1 LDLSKEILHGVIKYI
16 KPEMPASAIY
26 DYFLEKV
33 QKVGYEK
40 YFTPYANGFRA
51 VGHGVGLDVVEWP
64 NLDSKSNFINFGGIR
79 YEADVLV
86 EENQCRS
93 LNNIIYEDL

>member
-1 LDLSKEILHGVIKYI
+1 
-16 KPEMPASAIY
+16 
-26 DYFLEKV
+26 
-33 QKVGYEK
+33 
-40 YFTPYANGFRA
+40 
-51 VGHGVGLDVVEWP
+51 VEWP
-64 NLDSKSNFINFGGIR
+64 NLDSKSNFILKPGMTLAVKFDLHGFNFGGIR